1 MTEEVT
7 YRTYN
12 PEEIQARYACPF
24 CIRIATDT
32 ADQLLA
38 HVGACDFYHALDD
51 NLPVSPAAA
60 IMIDPDIPY
69 TLEEY
74 LADEILYFQIM
85 KSVSASWPP
94 AEPADLAGAEEYF
107 ANVISASANTLP
119 LTAQRKKNLVVRLIT
134 TFYKLPQ
141 HVIQT
146 FMASMYDIQVQED
159 TTI

>member
-12 PEEIQARYACPF
+12 PEEIQIRYACPF
-24 CIRIATDT
+24 CIRVATDT
-32 ADQLLA
+32 ADELLA
-38 HVGACDFYHALDD
+38 HVGTCDFYNALDE
-51 NLPVSPAAA
+51 NLPNSPASS
-60 IMIDPDIPY
+60 IMIDPDTFY

-74 LADEILYFQIM
+74 LTDEILYFQIM

-94 AEPADLAGAEEYF
+94 TEPASLAGAEEYF
-107 ANVISASANTLP
+107 ATVISQIQNT

-141 HVIQT
+141 HVMQ
-146 FMASMYDIQVQED
+146 SMMMSIYGIDVTED

>member
-1 MTEEVT
+1 MTNEIT

-24 CIRIATDT
+24 CIRVATDT
-32 ADQLLA
+32 SDELLA

-74 LADEILYFQIM
+74 LTDEILYFQIM
-85 KSVSASWPP
+85 KSVSAGWPP

-107 ANVISASANTLP
+107 ANMISESANTP
-119 LTAQRKKNLVVRLIT
+119 ITAHRKKNLVVRLIT

-141 HVIQT
+141 HVMQSMMMTMYGIDVEED
-146 FMASMYDIQVQED
+146 MAI
-159 TTI
+159 